1 MRGCFW
7 KCVRGGLTRRFE
19 ICFWVTLLLFYASQ
33 WKFSLFEGL
42 FEIKHFRYHWGV
54 ILGEEPRQYFQNSG
68 WNAAETQNIIVVF
81 GALIPFFHISHL
93 LYQVCITFFLAILL
107 ICHIVDTRLCA
118 AAFAVVFVFRSSLVQ
133 QYDSF
138 NINKCKSKEKNIQHE
153 KTEHNKFYDYAIQN
167 TECYIE
173 IGPCL
178 WARNVTLSQWT
189 NFNAVHSMPCAFYFI
204 NKHVSACV
212 WVCICIWIFKLCSS
226 EWEQISLWKNL
237 E

>member
-7 KCVRGGLTRRFE
+7 KGVRGGLTRRFE

-54 ILGEEPRQYFQNSG
+54 ILGEEPRLKFRILLSFSVHSSLFSTFPIYFTKS
-68 WNAAETQNIIVVF
+68 A
-81 GALIPFFHISHL
+81 SHFL
-93 LYQVCITFFLAILL
+93 LAILL

-118 AAFAVVFVFRSSLVQ
+118 AAFAVVFVFRSPLVQ

-138 NINKCKSKEKNIQHE
+138 NINKCESKEKNIQHE

>member
-1 MRGCFW
+1 MR
-7 KCVRGGLTRRFE
+7 
-19 ICFWVTLLLFYASQ
+19 ASESSHCLKVYLKLSILDIIGE
-33 WKFSLFEGL
+33 WFSG
-42 FEIKHFRYHWGV
+42 RN
-54 ILGEEPRQYFQNSG
+54 PG
-68 WNAAETQNIIVVF
+68 WNSEYYCRFRCTH
-81 GALIPFFHISHL
+81 PFFPHFSSTLPSLHHIFSGNSIDLPYSWH
-93 LYQVCITFFLAILL
+93 AS
-107 ICHIVDTRLCA
+107 LCRC
-118 AAFAVVFVFRSSLVQ
+118 FCCCFRFSKSPLVQ

-153 KTEHNKFYDYAIQN
+153 KTEHNKFYDYAMKN